1 VQQRPNLFAFQELL
15 CFFINLVDT
24 DFMKFSKP
32 APAHDMVSISG
43 DAESWARGLSSVF
56 VELAVEQHDPTQRL
70 TGQMYRHL
78 FGDLTFVRAV
88 TRGGSH
94 RVSRTEALIRQS
106 TENIF
111 FIGLLLA
118 GDATLTQG
126 DHRAELHLGD
136 IAILDSTR
144 AYEIDVPRSFDA
156 LWVKVPRHRLEGRL
170 HSHSDIMAQR
180 IDGSV
185 GIGHIASN
193 LLRAALAEAHC
204 IKPNEANRISNH
216 LLDLLG
222 LCLASGENSAPNE
235 NTTPYRA
242 STLRRMQ
249 DFIEQR
255 LDDDDMSPE
264 LVARTHNVSVRYI
277 GKLFEREG
285 ISVARWIRLRRLERC
300 RMDLEDSANSGR
312 AISNIAYAHGFGNI
326 SSFNRAF
333 RARFGF
339 SPRSLRNEVFVERN
353 GLPDVRL

>member
-1 VQQRPNLFAFQELL
+1 
-15 CFFINLVDT
+15 
-24 DFMKFSKP
+24 MKFFKP
-32 APAHDMVSISG
+32 VPTDDMVAISG

-56 VELAVEQHDPTQRL
+56 VELAVEQHDPNQRL
-70 TGQMYRHL
+70 TGRMYRYP

-94 RVSRTEALIRQS
+94 RVMRTEKLIQQS

-111 FIGLLLA
+111 FIGFLLA
-118 GDATLTQG
+118 GDATLTQAG
-126 DHRAELHLGD
+126 HRAELHVGD

-144 AYEIDVPRSFDA
+144 TYEIDVPRSFDA

-185 GIGHIASN
+185 GIGHVASN

-204 IKPNEANRISNH
+204 IKANEANRISNH

-222 LCLASGENSAPNE
+222 LSLAGGVKSLPNDHA
-235 NTTPYRA
+235 TPYRA

-249 DFIEQR
+249 EFIEQR
-255 LDDDDMSPE
+255 LDDEDMSPE
-264 LVARTHNVSVRYI
+264 LVAKTHNVSVRYI

-285 ISVARWIRLRRLERC
+285 ISVARWIRMRRLERC
-300 RMDLEDSANSGR
+300 RMDLEDPESASR
-312 AISNIAYAHGFGNI
+312 SISDIAYAHGFGNI

-339 SPRSLRNEVFVERN
+339 APRSLRNEAEER
-353 GLPDVRL
+353 GCF

>member
-1 VQQRPNLFAFQELL
+1 VK
-15 CFFINLVDT
+15 FFKPVPT
-24 DFMKFSKP
+24 D
-32 APAHDMVSISG
+32 DMVSISG
-43 DAESWARGLSSVF
+43 DATAWSRGLSSVF

-70 TGQMYRHL
+70 TGRMYRYP

-94 RVSRTEALIRQS
+94 RVMRTQQLIRQS

-111 FIGLLLA
+111 FIGYLLV

-126 DHRAELHLGD
+126 NHRAELHLGD

-170 HSHSDIMAQR
+170 HSHSDILAQR

-185 GIGHIASN
+185 GIGQVASN
-193 LLRAALAEAHC
+193 LLGAALAEAHL

-222 LCLASGENSAPNE
+222 LCLAGGTKSALTDG
-235 NTTPYRA
+235 TTPYRA

-249 DFIEQR
+249 EFIEER
-255 LDDDDMSPE
+255 LDDEDMSPE
-264 LVARTHNVSVRYI
+264 LVAATHNVSVRYI
-277 GKLFEREG
+277 GKLFEKEG
-285 ISVARWIRLRRLERC
+285 ISVARWIRMRRLERC
-300 RMDLEDSANSGR
+300 RVDIEDPECAGR
-312 AISNIAYAHGFGNI
+312 SISDIAYSHGFGNI

-339 SPRSLRNEVFVERN
+339 SPRALRNESWMTSIDT
-353 GLPDVRL
+353 LS

>member
-1 VQQRPNLFAFQELL
+1 
-15 CFFINLVDT
+15 
-24 DFMKFSKP
+24 
-32 APAHDMVSISG
+32 
-43 DAESWARGLSSVF
+43 
-56 VELAVEQHDPTQRL
+56 
-70 TGQMYRHL
+70 
-78 FGDLTFVRAV
+78 VRAV
-88 TRGGSH
+88 TRGGAH
-94 RVSRTEALIRQS
+94 RVMRTETLIRQS

-111 FIGLLLA
+111 FIGFLLA
-118 GDATLTQG
+118 GEATLTQG

-144 AYEIDVPRSFDA
+144 VYEIDVPRSFDA
-156 LWVKVPRHRLEGRL
+156 LWVRVPRHRLEGRL

-185 GIGHIASN
+185 GIGHVASN

-222 LCLASGENSAPNE
+222 LSLANGTKSAVADS
-235 NTTPYRA
+235 TTFYRA

-249 DFIEQR
+249 EFIEQR
-255 LDDDDMSPE
+255 LDDEEMSPG
-264 LVARTHNVSVRYI
+264 LVASTHNVSVRYI

-285 ISVARWIRLRRLERC
+285 ISVARWIRMRRLERC
-300 RMDLEDSANSGR
+300 RMDLEDPENVGR
-312 AISNIAYAHGFGNI
+312 SISDIAYAHGFGNI

-339 SPRSLRNEVFVERN
+339 SPRALRNESWMTSVDA
-353 GLPDVRL
+353 LA

>member
-1 VQQRPNLFAFQELL
+1 
-15 CFFINLVDT
+15 
-24 DFMKFSKP
+24 MKFVKP
-32 APAHDMVSISG
+32 LPTKDMVSISG
-43 DAESWARGLSSVF
+43 DADAWARGLSSVF
-56 VELAVEQHDPTQRL
+56 VELVFEQHDPTQRL
-70 TGQMYRHL
+70 TGRMYRYP

-94 RVSRTEALIRQS
+94 RVMRTEALIRQS
-106 TENIF
+106 TDNIF
-111 FIGLLLA
+111 FIGFLLA

-180 IDGSV
+180 IDGSA
-185 GIGHIASN
+185 GIGHVASN

-216 LLDLLG
+216 LFDLLG
-222 LCLASGENSAPNE
+222 LSLAGGAKSALTDS
-235 NTTPYRA
+235 TTPYRA

-249 DFIEQR
+249 EFIEQR
-255 LDDDDMSPE
+255 LDDEDMSPE
-264 LVARTHNVSVRYI
+264 LVATTHNVSVRYT

-285 ISVARWIRLRRLERC
+285 ISVARWIRMRRLERC
-300 RMDLEDSANSGR
+300 RMDLEDPESTGR
-312 AISNIAYAHGFGNI
+312 SISDIAYSHGFGNI

-339 SPRSLRNEVFVERN
+339 SPRALRNESWITGAET
-353 GLPDVRL
+353 PS

>member
-1 VQQRPNLFAFQELL
+1 
-15 CFFINLVDT
+15 
-24 DFMKFSKP
+24 MKFFKP
-32 APAHDMVSISG
+32 VPTDDMVSISG
-43 DAESWARGLSSVF
+43 DSESWARGLSSVF

-70 TGQMYRHL
+70 TGRMYQYP
-78 FGDLTFVRAV
+78 FGDLTFVRSV
-88 TRGGSH
+88 TRGGLH
-94 RVSRTEALIRQS
+94 RVMRTEKLIQQS

-111 FIGLLLA
+111 FIGFLLA

-126 DHRAELHLGD
+126 DHRAELHVGD

-144 AYEIDVPRSFDA
+144 TYEIEVPRSFDA
-156 LWVKVPRHRLEGRL
+156 LWVKVPRHRLEVRL

-185 GIGHIASN
+185 GIGHVASN

-222 LCLASGENSAPNE
+222 LCLAGGAKSSPSDNA
-235 NTTPYRA
+235 TPYRA

-249 DFIEQR
+249 EFIEQR
-255 LDDDDMSPE
+255 LDDEDMSPE
-264 LVARTHNVSVRYI
+264 LVAKTHNVSVRYI

-285 ISVARWIRLRRLERC
+285 ISVARWIRMRRLERC
-300 RMDLEDSANSGR
+300 RMDLEDPESAGR
-312 AISNIAYAHGFGNI
+312 SISDIAYAHGFGNI

-339 SPRSLRNEVFVERN
+339 APRSLRNEAEVDGRVTV
-353 GLPDVRL
+353 L

>member
-1 VQQRPNLFAFQELL
+1 
-15 CFFINLVDT
+15 
-24 DFMKFSKP
+24 MKFFKP
-32 APAHDMVSISG
+32 VPTNDMVSISG

-70 TGQMYRHL
+70 TGRMYRYP

-94 RVSRTEALIRQS
+94 RVMRTEKLIRQS

-111 FIGLLLA
+111 FIGFLLA

-180 IDGSV
+180 IDGSI
-185 GIGHIASN
+185 GIGHVASK
-193 LLRAALAEAHC
+193 LLGAALAEAHR
-204 IKPNEANRISNH
+204 IKANEANRISNH

-222 LCLASGENSAPNE
+222 LSLVNGTKPTLTDG
-235 NTTPYRA
+235 TTPYRA

-249 DFIEQR
+249 EFIEQR
-255 LDDDDMSPE
+255 LDDEDMSPE
-264 LVARTHNVSVRYI
+264 LVATIHNVSVRYI

-285 ISVARWIRLRRLERC
+285 ISVARWIRMRRLERC
-300 RMDLEDSANSGR
+300 RMDLEDPESAGR
-312 AISNIAYAHGFGNI
+312 SISDIAYAHGFGNI

-339 SPRSLRNEVFVERN
+339 SPRALRNESWMTSV
-353 GLPDVRL
+353 DTAS

>member
-1 VQQRPNLFAFQELL
+1 
-15 CFFINLVDT
+15 
-24 DFMKFSKP
+24 MKFFKP
-32 APAHDMVSISG
+32 VPTDNMVSISG

-56 VELAVEQHDPTQRL
+56 VELAVEQHDPAQRL
-70 TGQMYRHL
+70 TGRMYL
-78 FGDLTFVRAV
+78 YPFGDLTFVRAV

-94 RVSRTEALIRQS
+94 RVMRTEKLIQQS

-111 FIGLLLA
+111 FIGFLLA

-126 DHRAELHLGD
+126 EHRAELHLGD

-185 GIGHIASN
+185 GIGHVASN

-222 LCLASGENSAPNE
+222 LSLAGGVKSSPND
-235 NTTPYRA
+235 NATPYRA

-249 DFIEQR
+249 EFIEQR
-255 LDDDDMSPE
+255 LDDEEMSPE

-285 ISVARWIRLRRLERC
+285 ISVARWIRMRRLERC
-300 RMDLEDSANSGR
+300 RMDLEDPESASR
-312 AISNIAYAHGFGNI
+312 SISDIAYAHGFGNI

-339 SPRSLRNEVFVERN
+339 APRSLRNEAEER
-353 GLPDVRL
+353 GGF

>member
-1 VQQRPNLFAFQELL
+1 MQ
-15 CFFINLVDT
+15 FFKPVPT
-24 DFMKFSKP
+24 D
-32 APAHDMVSISG
+32 DMVSIAG

-56 VELAVEQHDPTQRL
+56 VELVVEQHDPNQRL
-70 TGQMYRHL
+70 TGQMYRYP
-78 FGDLTFVRAV
+78 FGDLTFVRSV

-94 RVSRTEALIRQS
+94 RVKRTEQLIRQS

-111 FIGLLLA
+111 FIGFLLA

-126 DHRAELHLGD
+126 DHRAELHHGD

-170 HSHSDIMAQR
+170 HSHSDILAQR

-185 GIGHIASN
+185 GIGHVASN
-193 LLRAALAEAHC
+193 LLAAALAQVHS
-204 IKPNEANRISNH
+204 IRTNEANRISNH

-222 LCLASGENSAPNE
+222 LSLTGDAKAGLIES
-235 NTTPYRA
+235 TTPYRA
-242 STLRRMQ
+242 STLRRIQ
-249 DFIEQR
+249 EFIEQR
-255 LDDDDMSPE
+255 LDDEDMSPE
-264 LVARTHNVSVRYI
+264 LVASAHNVSVRYI

-285 ISVARWIRLRRLERC
+285 ISVASWIRMRRLERC
-300 RMDLEDSANSGR
+300 RTDLEDPESAGR
-312 AISNIAYAHGFGNI
+312 SISEIAYTHGFGNI

-339 SPRSLRNEVFVERN
+339 SPRSLRNIALE
-353 GLPDVRL
+353 